1 MSFSTEIS
9 KKLFSSEHQSS
20 SADCVISKLGTLYC
34 MLYCSYMNCL
44 QWPVVKISISLIHI
58 VILGKL

>member
-44 QWPVVKISISLIHI
+44 Q
-58 VILGKL
+58 